1 MPFKGHCSRSPRTA
15 LWKHE
20 TRPSIIQTN
29 VALAGMTTLQVG
41 GHAEFFADI
50 YDEAALVAAI
60 RWARANDCP
69 VTTMGAVTWL
79 WPMTASQG

>member
-1 MPFKGHCSRSPRTA
+1 
-15 LWKHE
+15 
-20 TRPSIIQTN
+20 
-29 VALAGMTTLQVG
+29 MTTLQVG

-69 VTTMGAVTWL
+69 VTTMGGGSNVVVADDGI
-79 WPMTASQG
+79 QG